1 MKTRNIF
8 FTVVCLVG
16 FAGVTATVFVTKT
29 SVLKSVTKSG
39 ADSVARRMKAYF
51 RKHDEFPSF
60 EQIRVQLNGEPE
72 TILQDAWGRKF
83 KIENKE
89 KFSYVRSAGLDGKY
103 YTEDDMVVTI
113 KKPNHSSV
121 FMSN

>member
-72 TILQDAWGRKF
+72 LFFRMLGAESLK
-83 KIENKE
+83 
-89 KFSYVRSAGLDGKY
+89 
-103 YTEDDMVVTI
+103 
-113 KKPNHSSV
+113 
-121 FMSN
+121 